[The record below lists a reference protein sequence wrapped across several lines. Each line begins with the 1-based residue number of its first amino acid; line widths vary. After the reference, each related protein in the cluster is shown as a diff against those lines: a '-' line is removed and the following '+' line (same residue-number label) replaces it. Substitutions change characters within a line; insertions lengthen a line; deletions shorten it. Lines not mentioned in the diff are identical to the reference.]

1 MNYQE
6 AKETCHVRSA
16 IYRESQYGNKST
28 PAIMYGK
35 NHSISL
41 DERVPKEDQLANDWL
56 EWDPNDFYDCSL
68 GADSY

>member
-41 DERVPKEDQLANDWL
+41 DERVPKELYSHNL
-56 EWDPNDFYDCSL
+56 VRKGGVNKRRK
-68 GADSY
+68 